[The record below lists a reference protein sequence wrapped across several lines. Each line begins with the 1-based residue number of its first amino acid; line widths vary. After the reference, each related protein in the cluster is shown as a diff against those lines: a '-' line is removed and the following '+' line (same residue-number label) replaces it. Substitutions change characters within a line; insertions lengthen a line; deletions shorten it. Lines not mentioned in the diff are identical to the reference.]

1 MNEQQMIDRGTAA
14 EELLKHPLFGAVA
27 NTLMDTYLGDIVNSG
42 PSESKNRESSYYQIK
57 ALQDVFAVLNQWAAL
72 KEQILQSRKE
82 AEENSEEE

>member
-14 EELLKHPLFGAVA
+14 KELLEHPLFQAVA

-42 PSESKNRESSYYQIK
+42 PSEAKTRESSYYQIK
-57 ALQDVFAVLNQWAAL
+57 AIQDVFAVLNQWYGL
-72 KEQILQSRKE
+72 KEQILESRKE